1 MKKRLL
7 LVLATVVSLMLVVT
21 LLFTGCKASSTT
33 KTATETT
40 SAETLAKEVS
50 TETQTETSAVEEQLM
65 KASKEWVIADVPKL
79 APTPYFDRG
88 AEGLKLASE
97 KFGIKAY
104 QIGAV
109 DFDPSAQ
116 IKIIEDL
123 IAKKV
128 DSILACAIDPNS
140 LVPVLKKA
148 MNSGILTMSYS
159 SPVDESAVKWDVR
172 SLDDKEFGEHLWDT
186 LVQFMGDSGEYA
198 VLTGQID
205 TPDHTMWFN
214 YGTEYAKNKYPNL
227 KLVTERI
234 PTDEKM
240 EVAYD
245 TTIDLL
251 KTYPSLKGIIGL
263 GAGNPP
269 GIAKALR
276 DKGLKDKVAAVGTG
290 LPSMCA
296 DYLKDGSLD
305 IASLWDPLNISYVA
319 AYISLLTLEGKE
331 DQIKTGMEIPDYNGG
346 QIKVNGK
353 VIIPGTY
360 LDFTAENVNDFPF

>member
-1 MKKRLL
+1 MKRGLL
-7 LVLATVVSLMLVVT
+7 LTAVTVVSLVLIAT
-21 LLFTGCKASSTT
+21 LSFAGCKATSV
-33 KTATETT
+33 TETAAETTVAET
-40 SAETLAKEVS
+40 SAEEVS
-50 TETQTETSAVEEQLM
+50 TETPAETSAVEEGLA

-128 DSILACAIDPNS
+128 DAILACAIDPNS

-148 MNSGILTMSYS
+148 MDSGILTMSYS
-159 SPVDESAVKWDVR
+159 SPVEESAIRWDVR

-214 YGTEYAKNKYPNL
+214 YGTEYAKTKYPNL

-240 EVAYD
+240 DVAYD

-251 KTYPSLKGIIGL
+251 KTYPNLKGIIGL

-276 DKGLKDKVAAVGTG
+276 DKGLKDEVAAVGTG

-296 DYLKDGSLD
+296 EYLKDGSLD

-319 AYISLLTLEGKE
+319 AYIAMLTLEGKE
-331 DQIKTGMEIPDYNGG
+331 DQIKTGMEIPDYTGG
-346 QIKVNGK
+346 EIKVDGK

-360 LDFTAENVNDFPF
+360 IDFTAENVDDYPF